1 MMAGGPG
8 ASDGVAPP
16 WGGVVMKTG
25 GEGAGHRGQGANKPA
40 PQGCPSV
47 ALSTIFFCEFSV
59 ACSSGNILC
68 LNFFPIHRN
77 LLSYLL

>member
-25 GEGAGHRGQGANKPA
+25 GEGTGHRGQGANKPA

-47 ALSTIFFCEFSV
+47 ALRSCLGKEDRTWVEIV
-59 ACSSGNILC
+59 AGGR
-68 LNFFPIHRN
+68 FTERRV
-77 LLSYLL
+77 

>member
-25 GEGAGHRGQGANKPA
+25 GEGTGHRGQGANKPA
-40 PQGCPSV
+40 P
-47 ALSTIFFCEFSV
+47 
-59 ACSSGNILC
+59 
-68 LNFFPIHRN
+68 
-77 LLSYLL
+77 